1 MTKISRIPVSPGK
14 WFLFLDDF
22 WAAVASCE
30 TKEEVKNFLMGM
42 LTHTERKMF
51 AKRFQIAMMLL
62 LGYDYQTIKSRVKI
76 SSATVAKI
84 NNLLNEEGGGVI
96 KVAQRILKLKQE
108 KLEKIEFLPGGRKDL
123 GPELVKVG
131 LDTVY
136 RAAKRKKKLDSLKK
150 K

>member
-1 MTKISRIPVSPGK
+1 M
-14 WFLFLDDF
+14 
-22 WAAVASCE
+22 
-30 TKEEVKNFLMGM
+30 KNFLMGM